1 MFEKLQGL
9 VWQLLH
15 DGPRTLRATE
25 LRQAALRESP
35 HATPGELA
43 LLKDRAR
50 VLRRYNA
57 RTAAHGE
64 PWPPPA
70 SLDGHFDYPSDGC
83 GAFVPEIKPP
93 SQRRRG
99 HGGWLGQTQAA
110 HARWGGADACTIRVL
125 SVEEWEAA
133 SPRCLA
139 ALFTRPFLVRAGAES
154 VVNRALS
161 ISPFLLRK
169 SLHKTLLLLSSLET
183 NSDRRAGGVCGRQIR
198 TSGAT

>member
-43 LLKDRAR
+43 LLKDRVR
-50 VLRRYNA
+50 VLHRYNA

-64 PWPPPA
+64 TWPPPA
-70 SLDGHFDYPSDGC
+70 SLDGHFDYPSEGC

-93 SQRRRG
+93 SQRRC
-99 HGGWLGQTQAA
+99 
-110 HARWGGADACTIRVL
+110 GA
-125 SVEEWEAA
+125 
-133 SPRCLA
+133 
-139 ALFTRPFLVRAGAES
+139 AGAPHLFRHLDWLAPPKQSPGKTRCTTPTS
-154 VVNRALS
+154 VFCD
-161 ISPFLLRK
+161 FL
-169 SLHKTLLLLSSLET
+169 
-183 NSDRRAGGVCGRQIR
+183 
-198 TSGAT
+198 

>member
-43 LLKDRAR
+43 LLKDRVR

-57 RTAAHGE
+57 RSAAHGE
-64 PWPPPA
+64 AWPPPA
-70 SLDGHFDYPSDGC
+70 SIDGHFDYPTEGC

-139 ALFTRPFLVRAGAES
+139 ALFTRPFLVRGGAES
-154 VVNRALS
+154 IVNRACS
-161 ISPFLLRK
+161 FTAFFRK
-169 SLHKTLLLLSSLET
+169 SLRKKVLL
-183 NSDRRAGGVCGRQIR
+183 VGRPHHRIVV
-198 TSGAT
+198 